1 MHVLNIVPIPYSE
14 ILASQPRVW
23 GVEKPCY
30 PSVFPPRVGL

>member
-1 MHVLNIVPIPYSE
+1 MRVLNIVQTPYSE

-30 PSVFPPRVGL
+30 PSAFPPRAAL